1 MLALVTLPSTVE
13 RSPVAFYRFVY
24 RISRTKHRLGARLGC
39 QRQVP
44 FKRSNCSSPTHGLVY
59 EGDFLESQ
67 SKENAENAR
76 TTYFFFELSIDRS
89 IHRSPLSGSSIS
101 FYVFL
106 FNSEGL
112 LLLFIY
118 LYCDR
123 NESIEKKVIYILRY
137 KYFLN
142 YFYKYFSM

>member
-44 FKRSNCSSPTHGLVY
+44 FKRSNCSSPTHGRVY
-59 EGDFLESQ
+59 ERDFLESQ

-89 IHRSPLSGSSIS
+89 IDLHFQARRYRFTFSLSTQKK
-101 FYVFL
+101 FYHCC
-106 FNSEGL
+106 
-112 LLLFIY
+112 LFICI
-118 LYCDR
+118 L
-123 NESIEKKVIYILRY
+123 IETNLSKKSNIFTII
-137 KYFLN
+137 
-142 YFYKYFSM
+142 